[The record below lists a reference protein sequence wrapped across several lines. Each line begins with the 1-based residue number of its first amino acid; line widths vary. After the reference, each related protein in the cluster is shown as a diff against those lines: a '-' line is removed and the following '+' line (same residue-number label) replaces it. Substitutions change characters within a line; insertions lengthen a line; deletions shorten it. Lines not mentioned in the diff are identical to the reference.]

1 MADKIIMGDA
11 GKYAFCRDCQQN
23 QNCDHS
29 GSKLTARARY
39 VFRYV
44 FEFDSGVH
52 IYPLPGSWENQMNW
66 FDVMF
71 TAGRSKLI
79 EVRND
84 MMEKESKKAGRK

>member
-1 MADKIIMGDA
+1 MGAA
-11 GKYAFCRDCQQN
+11 GKYAFCRDCEQN
-23 QNCDHS
+23 KTCDHA
-29 GSKLTARARY
+29 GSKLTAKARY

-52 IYPLPGSWENQMNW
+52 IYPRPGSWENQYSW
-66 FDVMF
+66 FDTMLQ
-71 TAGRSKLI
+71 AGRSKLN